1 MGRRIFWLWSGQS
14 YLTRRSRQ
22 HPQQQFHAGTEGKSV
37 GGFFVVFAIMLLV
50 GAPCAQAD
58 SGEEQFLRDIA
69 EHNAE
74 GGNLVGGDKA
84 LLQLGHAVCTD
95 LAAYLS
101 KGRSWDDAVDIQRN
115 QLARLAPGWNRW
127 DVAGVLIY
135 SQSALCPELLPQ
147 P

>member
-1 MGRRIFWLWSGQS
+1 MDYIDERRRMPITETSSSGS
-14 YLTRRSRQ
+14 PGMTN
-22 HPQQQFHAGTEGKSV
+22 
-37 GGFFVVFAIMLLV
+37 GG
-50 GAPCAQAD
+50 
-58 SGEEQFLRDIA
+58 
-69 EHNAE
+69 
-74 GGNLVGGDKA
+74 
-84 LLQLGHAVCTD
+84 TD